1 MTNIRVFSG
10 QTTLPGVGNVSR
22 VLPLPSLRPAL
33 RPPLASVLV
42 AIGLVAA
49 GIILAWKR
57 DPGMDSAVYQAGALA
72 IVHGEPLYGSLHI
85 PPPWADLP
93 FTYPPIAA
101 ILFLPLA
108 PFPAHVVWGLMA
120 GICSL
125 ALGVT
130 VRVTL
135 RSLSGSE
142 TPEWLVNVA
151 ALVPFGLQAVWST
164 VGLGQVNLL
173 LMALVVIDVLALRG
187 SRFSGIL
194 TGIAASVKL
203 TPLIFIPHLLITR
216 RWADAARATATFL
229 VLQGF
234 AWLVLPSDSLRF
246 WTGAVMEGNGNRTFE
261 AANQSINGLVQR
273 LTGEAPGALGL
284 TISLAAVCAGLMA
297 LLVHRLYEPE
307 PLAALLVTAFSGLL
321 ISPVTWTHHWV
332 WIVPLCLL
340 LAHRALRRNGWT
352 ARVLLAI
359 TLIVYSVDFRLYVP
373 IGNRRELQ
381 WTPEETLIGNSY
393 LWAALLA
400 GAACAAFAVRY
411 RTGGLPAARAIPAP
425 RQPSLERQ
433 HSDT

>member
-1 MTNIRVFSG
+1 M
-10 QTTLPGVGNVSR
+10 
-22 VLPLPSLRPAL
+22 LPLPFLRSAF
-33 RPPLASVLV
+33 RPPIASVLA

-85 PPPWADLP
+85 PPPWVDLP

-120 GICSL
+120 GICAL

-130 VRVTL
+130 VRVSM
-135 RSLSGSE
+135 RSLVANE
-142 TPEWLVNVA
+142 PAEWLVNLAVV
-151 ALVPFGLQAVWST
+151 VPFGLQAVWST

-173 LMALVVIDVLALRG
+173 LMAMVMIDILALRG

-194 TGIAASVKL
+194 TGIAASMKL

-216 RWADAARATATFL
+216 RWADAGRATATFV

-234 AWLVLPSDSLRF
+234 AWVVLPSDSLRF
-246 WTGAVMEGNGNRTFE
+246 WTSAIMEGNGNRTFE

-284 TISLAAVCAGLMA
+284 SLSLAAVCAGLMA
-297 LLVHRLYEPE
+297 LLVHRLHNTE

-340 LAHRALRRNGWT
+340 LAHRALQPNGWT
-352 ARVLLAI
+352 ARMLLVIVLV
-359 TLIVYSVDFRLYVP
+359 VYSVDFRLYVP
-373 IGNRRELQ
+373 IGNRRELA
-381 WTPEETLIGNSY
+381 WTPEETIVGNSY

-400 GAACAAFAVRY
+400 GVVCVAFALRA
-411 RTGGLPAARAIPAP
+411 RRSPARPGLIPAP
-425 RQPSLERQ
+425 RKPEPLPSRERG
-433 HSDT
+433 

>member
-1 MTNIRVFSG
+1 MTNIRVISG
-10 QTTLPGVGNVSR
+10 QTGSAAAGNVSR
-22 VLPLPSLRPAL
+22 VLPLPFLRPAL
-33 RPPLASVLV
+33 RPPVASVLV

-108 PFPAHVVWGLMA
+108 PFPAHIVWGLMA
-120 GICSL
+120 GICAL

-130 VRVTL
+130 VRVSM
-135 RSLSGSE
+135 RSLVDNEPAS
-142 TPEWLVNVA
+142 WLVNLA

-173 LMALVVIDVLALRG
+173 LMAMVTIDILALRG

-194 TGIAASVKL
+194 TGVAASMKL

-216 RWADAARATATFL
+216 RWADAGRATAIF
-229 VLQGF
+229 VALQGF
-234 AWLVLPSDSLRF
+234 AWIVLPSDSLRF
-246 WTGAVMEGNGNRTFE
+246 WTSAIMEGNGNRTFE

-273 LTGEAPGALGL
+273 LTGEATGALGL
-284 TISLAAVCAGLMA
+284 SLALAAVCAGLMA
-297 LLVHRLYEPE
+297 LLVHRLHDTE

-340 LAHRALRRNGWT
+340 LAHRALQRNGWT
-352 ARVLLAI
+352 ARTLLVIVLV
-359 TLIVYSVDFRLYVP
+359 VYSVDFRLYVP
-373 IGNRRELQ
+373 IGNRRELA
-381 WTPEETLIGNSY
+381 WTPEETLVGNSY

-400 GAACAAFAVRY
+400 GGVCVAFAIRA
-411 RTGGLPAARAIPAP
+411 RRAQLRMGLIPAP
-425 RQPSLERQ
+425 RKPEPLTTRERG
-433 HSDT
+433 